1 MTLNV
6 DQFTI
11 SFERTVNLDI
21 LEEILQG
28 SITVY
33 EESSFFDVF
42 TVSNVNTSSCCILFW
57 RCYAVALFTYVYG
70 SGNVTNFLIDS
81 HCSGIAVEL
90 QM

>member
-33 EESSFFDVF
+33 EESSFFDDF
-42 TVSNVNTSSCCILFW
+42 TVSNVNTSSCCILF
-57 RCYAVALFTYVYG
+57 
-70 SGNVTNFLIDS
+70 
-81 HCSGIAVEL
+81 
-90 QM
+90 